1 MLIFPLKLYCHS
13 ILHTSQDI
21 PTERPTKELKLLHLT
36 STSFADN
43 NNDDRAAQA
52 TDHIAAWACTCCRFL
67 LQQLAA
73 VLVATKCH
81 RHRRRANRKK
91 AFGKCGALLLPTVG
105 GGGWRPVAPPRRFLP
120 LRNLDCTPT
129 LMHDGDGKAK
139 ARMNLAQSALPWFTI
154 SEAES

>member
-21 PTERPTKELKLLHLT
+21 PTDRPAKELKLLHLT

-43 NNDDRAAQA
+43 NNDDRASAS
-52 TDHIAAWACTCCRFL
+52 DRSHCSVGLHMLSFFV
-67 LQQLAA
+67 AA
-73 VLVATKCH
+73 VSSCACGDQMPSTSSSSEQ
-81 RHRRRANRKK
+81 KK